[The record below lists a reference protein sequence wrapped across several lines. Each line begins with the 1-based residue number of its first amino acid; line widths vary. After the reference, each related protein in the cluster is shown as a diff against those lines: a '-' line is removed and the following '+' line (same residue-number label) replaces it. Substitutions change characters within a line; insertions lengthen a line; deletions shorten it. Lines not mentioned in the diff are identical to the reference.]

1 MKIRVI
7 VPFMDK
13 AFNDTITRQVGDIID
28 TDDAGFKCS
37 EELAKERVAKGYCEV
52 IEEPV
57 VADIEIDSISYEV
70 KGEILNEEIKPEAK
84 IEIIKEKPAK
94 KGKKASKKK

>member
-28 TDDAGFKCS
+28 TDDASFKCS
-37 EELAKERVAKGYCEV
+37 EELAMERVTKGFCEV
-52 IEEPV
+52 IEEI
-57 VADIEIDSISYEV
+57 IENQPKV
-70 KGEILNEEIKPEAK
+70 EE
-84 IEIIKEKPAK
+84 IKEKPVK
-94 KGKKASKKK
+94 KGKKASKKR

>member
-37 EELAKERVAKGYCEV
+37 EELAKERVAKGYCEI

-57 VADIEIDSISYEV
+57 VKTVEEALSLENYGVTV
-70 KGEILNEEIKPEAK
+70 KKQ
-84 IEIIKEKPAK
+84 EKPAK

>member
-13 AFNDTITRQVGDIID
+13 QFNNEITRVVGDIID

-37 EELAKERVAKGYCEV
+37 EELAKDRIAKGFCE
-52 IEEPV
+52 
-57 VADIEIDSISYEV
+57 EIIPYEV

-84 IEIIKEKPAK
+84 IEIIKEKPVK
-94 KGKKASKKK
+94 KGKKASKKR

>member
-37 EELAKERVAKGYCEV
+37 EELAMERVKRGFCEV
-52 IEEPV
+52 IEEIV
-57 VADIEIDSISYEV
+57 EEV
-70 KGEILNEEIKPEAK
+70 KETEVVIDDVNKNFGP
-84 IEIIKEKPAK
+84 IEKKPAK
-94 KGKKASKKK
+94 KGKKASKKR

>member
-13 AFNDTITRQVGDIID
+13 AFNDTIARQVGDIID

-37 EELAKERVAKGYCEV
+37 EELAKERVVKGYCEI

-57 VADIEIDSISYEV
+57 VKIVEETLGDIIAISPENYGVTV
-70 KGEILNEEIKPEAK
+70 KKQ
-84 IEIIKEKPAK
+84 EKPAK
-94 KGKKASKKK
+94 KGKKVSKKK

>member
-13 AFNDTITRQVGDIID
+13 QFNNEITRMGGDIID
-28 TDDAGFKCS
+28 TEDAGFKCD
-37 EELAKERVAKGYCEV
+37 EALAQERIDRGYCELVKEDDPQIAQVMKLPNGAV
-52 IEEPV
+52 IGFGPF
-57 VADIEIDSISYEV
+57 EV
-70 KGEILNEEIKPEAK
+70 KEPEKTTKPV
-84 IEIIKEKPAK
+84 K

>member
-37 EELAKERVAKGYCEV
+37 EELAKERVEKGFCEV
-52 IEEPV
+52 IEEA
-57 VADIEIDSISYEV
+57 VAVLEKNIEEEREQ
-70 KGEILNEEIKPEAK
+70 KLEEIGLKVKNQEETKAKP
-84 IEIIKEKPAK
+84 K
-94 KGKKASKKK
+94 KGKKASKKR

>member
-13 AFNDTITRQVGDIID
+13 ALNDTVTRQVGDIID

-37 EELAKERVAKGYCEV
+37 EELAKERVAKGFCEV
-52 IEEPV
+52 IEEAV
-57 VADIEIDSISYEV
+57 VALEKSIEKEREEKLEKIGLKV
-70 KGEILNEEIKPEAK
+70 KYQEETKTKPK
-84 IEIIKEKPAK
+84 Q

>member
-57 VADIEIDSISYEV
+57 VADIEIDSISYEAPITV
-70 KGEILNEEIKPEAK
+70 K
-84 IEIIKEKPAK
+84 KPAK
-94 KGKKASKKK
+94 KGKKASKKR

>member
-37 EELAKERVAKGYCEV
+37 EELAKERIAKGFCE
-52 IEEPV
+52 
-57 VADIEIDSISYEV
+57 EIIPYKVE
-70 KGEILNEEIKPEAK
+70 GEIFKEEIKPEAK